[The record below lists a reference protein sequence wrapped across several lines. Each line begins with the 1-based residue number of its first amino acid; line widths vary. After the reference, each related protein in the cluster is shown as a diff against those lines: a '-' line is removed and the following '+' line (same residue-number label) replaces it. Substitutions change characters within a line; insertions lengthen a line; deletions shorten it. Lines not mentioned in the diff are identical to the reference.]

1 MISWCICIAI
11 TLCYM
16 LLSFL
21 YMIDGDTLGAGIM
34 LLAAICFK
42 IIAWVEFARDLEN

>member
-1 MISWCICIAI
+1 
-11 TLCYM
+11 
-16 LLSFL
+16 
-21 YMIDGDTLGAGIM
+21 MIDGDTLGAGIM

>member
-11 TLCYM
+11 TLCY
-16 LLSFL
+16 LALSVI
-21 YMIDGDTLGAGIM
+21 YVAEGDTLGAGIM